1 MLNQPAK
8 PVGIVG
14 YGAYVP
20 RYRLPGAEISRIWSG
35 EIGVAGPQSGQNLEA
50 ASQRMDSSPVKEKA
64 VPGLDEDT
72 ATMSIEAARNALARS
87 RIDPQGIG
95 AVWVGS
101 ESHPYAVK
109 PTGTIVAE
117 AIGATPATVAGDWQF
132 ACKAGTEALQAAI
145 GLVGS
150 SMTPYA
156 LAIGMDTAQSRPGDA
171 LEYTAGA
178 GGAAILVGAASESL
192 AVIERS
198 LSFVSDT
205 TDFWRR
211 PGRQYP
217 SHAERFSGD
226 PGYFGHVIPAA
237 EQMMQEMGLAA
248 AEFDHVVVHQPNLK
262 FPVRAMRALG
272 FTERQ
277 WKSGLL
283 VGEIGNTY
291 AGSALVGLTAVLDAA
306 SAGQLILVVSYGSG
320 AGSDAFLLRTTDR
333 VVGAQGLAPQTW
345 EYLSRRV
352 EIDYAQ
358 YVRLRGKLA
367 TN

>member
-1 MLNQPAK
+1 MLNQPGH

-20 RYRLPGAEISRIWSG
+20 RFRLPGGQISRVWSG
-35 EIGVAGPQSGQNLEA
+35 EPGDGSLNDGARGITSL
-50 ASQRMDSSPVKEKA
+50 QRDDAPIKEKA

-72 ATMSIEAARNALARS
+72 VTMSIEAARNALARALV
-87 RIDPQGIG
+87 DPQRIG

-109 PTGTIVAE
+109 PSSAIVAE
-117 AIGATPATVAGDWQF
+117 AIGATPATQAADLQF
-132 ACKAGTEALQAAI
+132 ACKAGTEAMQAAI

-150 SMTPYA
+150 GMSSYA

-178 GGAAILVGAASESL
+178 GGAAILLGAATESV

-198 LSFVSDT
+198 LGYVSDT

-211 PGRQYP
+211 PGSRYP

-237 EQMMQEMGLAA
+237 EQMLEELGETAPA
-248 AEFDHVVVHQPNLK
+248 FDHVVVHQPNIK
-262 FPVRAMRALG
+262 FPIRAMRALG
-272 FTERQ
+272 FSEKQ
-277 WKSGLL
+277 WRHGLL
-283 VGEIGNTY
+283 VEEIGNTY
-291 AGSALVGLTAVLDAA
+291 AGSALVGLTAVLDIAEPD
-306 SAGQLILVVSYGSG
+306 QRVLVVSYGSG
-320 AGSDAFLLRTTDR
+320 AGSDAFALRTTER
-333 VVGAQGLAPQTW
+333 VLDAQKRAPRTR
-345 EYLSRRV
+345 EYIGRRV

-358 YVRLRGKLA
+358 YVRLCGKLA
-367 TN
+367 TT

>member
-1 MLNQPAK
+1 MLNQPVLQAG
-8 PVGIVG
+8 VVG

-20 RYRLPGAEISRIWSG
+20 RYRLPGSEISRIWMDDIESG
-35 EIGVAGPQSGQNLEA
+35 SGMPHEGETGA
-50 ASQRMDSSPVKEKA
+50 KERIASSPIKEKA

-72 ATMSIEAARNALARS
+72 ATMSIEAARNAIARS
-87 RIDPQGIG
+87 QVDPQEIR

-117 AIGATPATVAGDWQF
+117 AIGATPATQAGDWQF

-150 SMTPYA
+150 GMAPYA

-178 GGAAILVGAASESL
+178 GGAALLLGAAEESV

-211 PGRQYP
+211 PGRQFP

-226 PGYFGHVIPAA
+226 PGYFGHVLPAA
-237 EQMMQEMGLAA
+237 EQMMQETGVTA
-248 AEFDHVVVHQPNLK
+248 AEIDHVVVHQPNLK
-262 FPVRAMRALG
+262 FPIRAMRTLG
-272 FTERQ
+272 FKEGQ

-283 VGEIGNTY
+283 VEEIGNTY
-291 AGSALVGLTAVLDAA
+291 AGSAIVGLTAVLDVADE
-306 SAGQLILVVSYGSG
+306 GQLILVVSYGSG
-320 AGSDAFLLRTTDR
+320 AGSDAFLLHTTGR
-333 VVGAQGLAPQTW
+333 LSEAQSKAPATQ
-345 EYLSRRV
+345 EYIGRRI

-358 YVRLRGKLA
+358 YVRLGGKLA
-367 TN
+367 AQ

>member
-1 MLNQPAK
+1 MLNQPVQQ
-8 PVGIVG
+8 VGIVG

-20 RYRLPGAEISRIWSG
+20 RYRLPDSEISRVWTD
-35 EIGVAGPQSGQNLEA
+35 EIEA
-50 ASQRMDSSPVKEKA
+50 ISKRSREGKNGLKERRATNFVGEKA

-87 RIDPQGIG
+87 KIDPQEIR

-117 AIGATPATVAGDWQF
+117 AVGATPATQAGDWQF
-132 ACKAGTEALQAAI
+132 ACKAGTEAVQAAI

-150 SMTPYA
+150 GMAPYA
-156 LAIGMDTAQSRPGDA
+156 LAVGMDTAQSRPGDA

-178 GGAAILVGAASESL
+178 GGAALLLGAAEESV

-198 LSFVSDT
+198 LGYVSDT

-211 PGRQYP
+211 PGRQFP

-226 PGYFGHVIPAA
+226 PGYFGHVLPAA
-237 EQMMQEMGLAA
+237 DQMMQEAGLTAA
-248 AEFDHVVVHQPNLK
+248 DIDHVVVHQPNVK
-262 FPVRAMRALG
+262 FPVRAMRTLG
-272 FTERQ
+272 FEREQ
-277 WKSGLL
+277 WENGLL
-283 VGEIGNTY
+283 VEEIGNTY
-291 AGSALVGLTAVLDAA
+291 AGSALVGLTAILDIATE
-306 SAGQLILVVSYGSG
+306 GQLVLVVSYGSG
-320 AGSDAFLLRTTDR
+320 AGSDAFLLRTT
-333 VVGAQGLAPQTW
+333 GQLTAAQHSAPSTK
-345 EYLSRRV
+345 EYISRRI

-358 YVRLRGKLA
+358 YVRLVGKLA
-367 TN
+367 AN